1 MDILAYEYLKQGMEA
16 YNAENGKP
24 HGNAIVG
31 YAPKTPTYPLTIF
44 SEIRNTANASYN
56 TCFERV
62 ASVGY
67 SVRINAKK
75 KGTIDNKQTIAR
87 EIAQFIDRYLSSFNL
102 TRISYNE
109 NPSVNDDSIYEI
121 IMTYSGNLHENRR
134 KFI

>member
-1 MDILAYEYLKQGMEA
+1 MDILAYEYLKQGMIK
-16 YNAENGKP
+16 YNEENGKP

-44 SEIRNTANASYN
+44 SEIRNTANTAYN

-62 ASVGY
+62 ASTGY
-67 SVRINAKK
+67 SVRVNAKT
-75 KGTIDNKQTIAR
+75 KGKIDKQTIAR
-87 EIAQFIDRYLSSFNL
+87 EIAQFIDRYLSVFNL

-121 IMTYSGNLHENRR
+121 VMTYSGNLHENRR